1 MRMDHGGG
9 CRSIETKKKR
19 TWADYKNRP
28 KGFRRQFF
36 DGVSGHVPAS
46 GVSGLKNLLADFA
59 QKISEHGVRPAMS
72 ASAIVL
78 PPVVRSAHPGGLK
91 RSVRFITW

>member
-1 MRMDHGGG
+1 MGAAAGRSKPKKNGHG
-9 CRSIETKKKR
+9 RITKN
-19 TWADYKNRP
+19 WP

-36 DGVSGHVPAS
+36 DGISGHVPAS

-91 RSVRFITW
+91 RSVGFITR